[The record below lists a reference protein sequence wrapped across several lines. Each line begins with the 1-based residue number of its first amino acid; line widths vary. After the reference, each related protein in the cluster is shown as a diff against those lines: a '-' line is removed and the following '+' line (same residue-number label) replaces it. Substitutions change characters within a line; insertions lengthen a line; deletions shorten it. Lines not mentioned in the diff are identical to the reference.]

1 MYLLCYLQSV
11 LESIVRCSPEYSL
24 PGTETGSVATYSL
37 YDILRSVGAWC
48 LPVPDPRPSE
58 DVLLNTLM
66 RLYLGIIQ
74 LWLNKAL

>member
-58 DVLLNTLM
+58 DVMLSAEQY
-66 RLYLGIIQ
+66 LYLDLI
-74 LWLNKAL
+74 